1 MLYVIGR
8 IDQYPGERR
17 RANRLSGE
25 TPESR
30 NDRISFQRHK
40 VYTSKSIVQIGVK
53 LTDDSGMFKLEIIF
67 NINLSTTGR
76 LLQTNLYAFP

>member
-1 MLYVIGR
+1 MYFHLVV
-8 IDQYPGERR
+8 ECCMS
-17 RANRLSGE
+17 SGE
-25 TPESR
+25 STNILANVVGR

-53 LTDDSGMFKLEIIF
+53 LTDDSGMFKLKIIF